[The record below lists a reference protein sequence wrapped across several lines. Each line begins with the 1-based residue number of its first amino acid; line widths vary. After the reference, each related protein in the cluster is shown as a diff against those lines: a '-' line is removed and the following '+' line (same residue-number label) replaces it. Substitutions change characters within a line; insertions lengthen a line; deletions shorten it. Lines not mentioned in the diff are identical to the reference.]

1 MCGNIKKV
9 GTNMEKRYLA
19 PSEVA
24 QAIITSAET
33 KTSLSVTRMSI
44 LGVMAGIFVG
54 LGGYAYIV
62 VMQTL
67 GSLDTGLMKFFGAA
81 VFPVGLMLVVF
92 SGSEL
97 FTGNNLMTMGLMDR
111 KISLAGMLK
120 NWFFVYLGN
129 FIGSVILAYIIHK
142 SQLVSKDVL
151 TTTLNVGVT
160 KTSLSFQAAF
170 LRGILCNILVVL
182 AVWTAS
188 ASLDI
193 ASRILSMWF
202 PVMLFV
208 LSGFEHCVANMF
220 LLPLAKF
227 SGLNITWGTI
237 WMTNLI
243 PVTLGNIVGG
253 AAIVPIAYYISYI
266 LPIRKASSKR

>member
-1 MCGNIKKV
+1 
-9 GTNMEKRYLA
+9 MEKRYLA

-24 QAIITSAET
+24 QAIIISAET
-33 KTSLSVTRMSI
+33 KASLSITRMLI
-44 LGVMAGIFVG
+44 LGIMAGVYVG
-54 LGGYAYIV
+54 FGGYGSIV

-67 GSLDTGLMKFFGAA
+67 GNIDPGLMKFFAGF

-97 FTGNNLMTMGLMDR
+97 FTGNNLMTMALMDK
-111 KISLAGMLK
+111 KITLAKMLR
-120 NWFFVYLGN
+120 NWFFVYVGN
-129 FIGSVILAYIIHK
+129 FIGSIILAYIIHK
-142 SQLVSKDVL
+142 TQLVNKNILAL
-151 TTTLNVGVT
+151 TLEIGHA

-182 AVWTAS
+182 AVWTAT

-193 ASRILSMWF
+193 VSRILSIWF
-202 PVMLFV
+202 PVMLFI
-208 LSGFEHCVANMF
+208 LSSFEHSIANMF

-227 SGLNITWGTI
+227 SGLATTWSHI
-237 WMTNLI
+237 WISNLI

-253 AAIVPIAYYISYI
+253 GIIIPVAYYVTYI
-266 LPIRKASSKR
+266 LPAKKHKS